1 MSLQEI
7 KRRSDE
13 SMKGNRIFSKKFGL
27 ILLLP
32 SALIFL
38 LVSVYPLCTG
48 LILSFQ
54 NNSLFSSDQAN
65 FIGIQN
71 FISILSTDTEFRD
84 DFLFTIVYTISVV
97 AIAYLLGLGFSLL
110 LNLDVPCRTLFR
122 VLILIPWV
130 ISPAVSSMSWS
141 WLLSDRYGIF
151 NIFLKNIGII
161 DESILFLADKFLA
174 KITVIIVGAWRNF
187 PFMTVVLLAGL
198 QGISKDYY
206 EAASI
211 DGANAWQRFCYVTLP
226 QLKNVSVV
234 TLTLVTIWTFNNFDN
249 IYMLTKGG
257 PAQSTEVLP
266 ILTYNNAFFRGNIS
280 YASAMATIM
289 LIIMLLVSWVYFK
302 ASKYNKE

>member
-1 MSLQEI
+1 
-7 KRRSDE
+7 
-13 SMKGNRIFSKKFGL
+13 MKGNRIFSKKFGL

-54 NNSLFSSDQAN
+54 NNSLFSSGQAN

-206 EAASI
+206 EAANI

>member
-1 MSLQEI
+1 
-7 KRRSDE
+7 
-13 SMKGNRIFSKKFGL
+13 MKGNRIFSKKFGL

-187 PFMTVVLLAGL
+187 PFMMVVLLAGL

-206 EAASI
+206 EAANI

>member
-1 MSLQEI
+1 
-7 KRRSDE
+7 
-13 SMKGNRIFSKKFGL
+13 MKGNRIFSKKFGL

-97 AIAYLLGLGFSLL
+97 TIAYLLGLGFSLL

>member
-1 MSLQEI
+1 
-7 KRRSDE
+7 
-13 SMKGNRIFSKKFGL
+13 MKGNRIFSKKFGL

-226 QLKNVSVV
+226 PLKNVSVV

>member
-1 MSLQEI
+1 
-7 KRRSDE
+7 
-13 SMKGNRIFSKKFGL
+13 
-27 ILLLP
+27 
-32 SALIFL
+32 
-38 LVSVYPLCTG
+38 
-48 LILSFQ
+48 
-54 NNSLFSSDQAN
+54 
-65 FIGIQN
+65 
-71 FISILSTDTEFRD
+71 
-84 DFLFTIVYTISVV
+84 
-97 AIAYLLGLGFSLL
+97 
-110 LNLDVPCRTLFR
+110 
-122 VLILIPWV
+122 
-130 ISPAVSSMSWS
+130 
-141 WLLSDRYGIF
+141 
-151 NIFLKNIGII
+151 
-161 DESILFLADKFLA
+161 
-174 KITVIIVGAWRNF
+174 
-187 PFMTVVLLAGL
+187 MTVVLLAGL

>member
-1 MSLQEI
+1 
-7 KRRSDE
+7 
-13 SMKGNRIFSKKFGL
+13 MKGNRIFSKKFGL

-97 AIAYLLGLGFSLL
+97 AIAYLLCLGFSLL

-206 EAASI
+206 EAANI

>member
-1 MSLQEI
+1 
-7 KRRSDE
+7 
-13 SMKGNRIFSKKFGL
+13 MKGNRIFSKKFGL

-32 SALIFL
+32 SVLIFL

-206 EAASI
+206 EAARI

>member
-1 MSLQEI
+1 
-7 KRRSDE
+7 
-13 SMKGNRIFSKKFGL
+13 MKGNRIFSKKFGL

-151 NIFLKNIGII
+151 NIFFKNIGII

-206 EAASI
+206 EAANI

>member
-1 MSLQEI
+1 
-7 KRRSDE
+7 
-13 SMKGNRIFSKKFGL
+13 MKGNRIFSKKFGL

-206 EAASI
+206 EAANI

-289 LIIMLLVSWVYFK
+289 LIIMLFVSWVYFK

>member
-1 MSLQEI
+1 M
-7 KRRSDE
+7 
-13 SMKGNRIFSKKFGL
+13 
-27 ILLLP
+27 
-32 SALIFL
+32 
-38 LVSVYPLCTG
+38 CTG

-161 DESILFLADKFLA
+161 DESILFLADKFWP
-174 KITVIIVGAWRNF
+174 K
-187 PFMTVVLLAGL
+187 
-198 QGISKDYY
+198 
-206 EAASI
+206 
-211 DGANAWQRFCYVTLP
+211 
-226 QLKNVSVV
+226 
-234 TLTLVTIWTFNNFDN
+234 
-249 IYMLTKGG
+249 
-257 PAQSTEVLP
+257 
-266 ILTYNNAFFRGNIS
+266 
-280 YASAMATIM
+280 
-289 LIIMLLVSWVYFK
+289 
-302 ASKYNKE
+302 